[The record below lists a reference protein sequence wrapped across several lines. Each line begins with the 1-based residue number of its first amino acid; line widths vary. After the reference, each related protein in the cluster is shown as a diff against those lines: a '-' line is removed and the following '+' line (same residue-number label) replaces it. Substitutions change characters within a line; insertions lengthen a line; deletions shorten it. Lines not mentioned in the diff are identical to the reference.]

1 MHEEKIIS
9 SIKIVSFFQQEKLNI
24 HMQEN
29 EIEHL
34 SYIIHKIQLKID
46 SRLNLRPEA
55 IILLEE
61 NLWSKLFAISF
72 GNYILDLTPKAK
84 ISKRDHKLKGF
95 CSTK

>member
-34 SYIIHKIQLKID
+34 SYIIHKNQLKMD
-46 SRLNLRPEA
+46 
-55 IILLEE
+55 
-61 NLWSKLFAISF
+61 
-72 GNYILDLTPKAK
+72 
-84 ISKRDHKLKGF
+84 
-95 CSTK
+95 